1 MGQMDKTLKVV
12 IADDHVI
19 VRDGLRSL
27 LERQPDMEVVAEA
40 DNGRIALK
48 LVKEL
53 SPDVVIMDIGM
64 RELNGIDAT
73 RQIVKMSP
81 GVKVLALSMYS
92 DKRFIKGMLK
102 AGASGYMLKDS
113 AFKELIAAIR
123 VIVVNKIYIS
133 PSVASIITEDYLKQ
147 SPESDGSTRSLLSSR
162 ELEVLQLL
170 VEGMSTKQIASNL
183 RLSIKTIESHRSR
196 IMKKID
202 VNNIADLTRY
212 AIREGIISP

>member
-1 MGQMDKTLKVV
+1 MKNSKMIKVV
-12 IADDHVI
+12 LADDHMI

-40 DNGRIALK
+40 DNGRTALK
-48 LVKEL
+48 HVKEL

-113 AFKELIAAIR
+113 AFKELIVAIR
-123 VIVVNKIYIS
+123 VIVEDKIYIS
-133 PSVASIITEDYLKQ
+133 PSVASIVMDDYLER
-147 SPESDGSTRSLLSSR
+147 SSEGDGSIRSLLTSR

-170 VEGMSTKQIASNL
+170 AEGRSTKQIASSL
-183 RLSIKTIESHRSR
+183 RLSTKTIESHRVR
-196 IMKKID
+196 VMQKTG
-202 VNNIADLTRY
+202 VNNIADLTKY
-212 AIREGIISP
+212 AIREGIISL

>member
-1 MGQMDKTLKVV
+1 MQNDKMIKVV
-12 IADDHVI
+12 IADDHMI

-40 DNGRIALK
+40 DNGRTALK
-48 LVKEL
+48 YVKEL

-64 RELNGIDAT
+64 SELNGIDAT

-113 AFKELIAAIR
+113 AFKELIDAIR
-123 VIVVNKIYIS
+123 MIVGNKIYIS
-133 PSVASIITEDYLKQ
+133 PSVASIVMEDYLEDIHQ
-147 SPESDGSTRSLLSSR
+147 REIVRFVLS
-162 ELEVLQLL
+162 
-170 VEGMSTKQIASNL
+170 
-183 RLSIKTIESHRSR
+183 
-196 IMKKID
+196 
-202 VNNIADLTRY
+202 
-212 AIREGIISP
+212 

>member
-1 MGQMDKTLKVV
+1 MDKKLKVV
-12 IADDHVI
+12 IADDHMI

-40 DNGRIALK
+40 NNGRIALK

-73 RQIVKMSP
+73 RQIVKMSL

-113 AFKELIAAIR
+113 AFKELIDAIR
-123 VIVVNKIYIS
+123 VIVENKIYIS
-133 PSVASIITEDYLKQ
+133 PSVANIITEDYLKQ

-170 VEGMSTKQIASNL
+170 VEGMSTKQIASSL

-202 VNNIADLTRY
+202 INNIADLTRY

>member
-1 MGQMDKTLKVV
+1 MIKVV
-12 IADDHVI
+12 LADDHMI

-40 DNGRIALK
+40 DNGRTALK
-48 LVKEL
+48 HVKEL

-64 RELNGIDAT
+64 CELNGIDAT

-81 GVKVLALSMYS
+81 EVKVLALSMYS

-113 AFKELIAAIR
+113 AFKELIDAIR
-123 VIVVNKIYIS
+123 VIVRDKIYIS
-133 PSVASIITEDYLKQ
+133 PSVVSIVMEDYLEHSSEK
-147 SPESDGSTRSLLSSR
+147 ESSIRSLLTSR

-170 VEGMSTKQIASNL
+170 AEGKSTKQIASSL
-183 RLSIKTIESHRSR
+183 GLSIKTIESHRNR
-196 IMKKID
+196 VMQKAG
-202 VNNIADLTRY
+202 VNNIADLTKY
-212 AIREGIISP
+212 AIREGIISL

>member
-1 MGQMDKTLKVV
+1 MQNDKTIKVV
-12 IADDHVI
+12 LADDHMI

-40 DNGRIALK
+40 DNGRTALK
-48 LVKEL
+48 HVKEL

-73 RQIVKMSP
+73 RQIVEMSP

-113 AFKELIAAIR
+113 AFKELIDAVR
-123 VIVVNKIYIS
+123 VIVGNKIYIS
-133 PSVASIITEDYLKQ
+133 PSVASIVTEDYLKH
-147 SPESDGSTRSLLSSR
+147 SSERDSSIRSLLTSR

-170 VEGMSTKQIASNL
+170 GEGNSAKQIALNL
-183 RLSIKTIESHRSR
+183 SLSIKTIESHRNR
-196 IMKKID
+196 VMKKIG

-212 AIREGIISP
+212 AIREGIISL

>member
-1 MGQMDKTLKVV
+1 MGQMDKTITVV
-12 IADDHVI
+12 IADDHMI

-40 DNGRIALK
+40 DNGRMALK

-92 DKRFIKGMLK
+92 DKRFIKGMFK

-113 AFKELIAAIR
+113 AFNELADAIR
-123 VIVVNKIYIS
+123 VIVEDKIYIS
-133 PSVASIITEDYLKQ
+133 PSVANIVTEDYLKQ
-147 SPESDGSTRSLLSSR
+147 SPESDRSTRSLLTSR

-170 VEGMSTKQIASNL
+170 VEGMSTKQIASSL

-196 IMKKID
+196 VMKKVN
-202 VNNIADLTRY
+202 VNNIADLTKY
-212 AIREGIISP
+212 AIREGIISL

>member
-1 MGQMDKTLKVV
+1 MKSDKTIKVV
-12 IADDHVI
+12 LADDHMI

-27 LERQPDMEVVAEA
+27 LDRQPDMEVVAEA
-40 DNGRIALK
+40 DNGRTALK
-48 LVKEL
+48 HVKEL

-113 AFKELIAAIR
+113 AFKELIVAIR
-123 VIVVNKIYIS
+123 VIVEDKIYIS
-133 PSVASIITEDYLKQ
+133 PSVASIVMDDYLER
-147 SPESDGSTRSLLSSR
+147 SSEGDGSIRSLLTSR

-170 VEGMSTKQIASNL
+170 AEGRSTKQIASSL
-183 RLSIKTIESHRSR
+183 RLSTKTIESHRVR
-196 IMKKID
+196 VMQKTG
-202 VNNIADLTRY
+202 VNNIADLTKY
-212 AIREGIISP
+212 AIREGIISL

>member
-1 MGQMDKTLKVV
+1 VQNDKMIKVV
-12 IADDHVI
+12 LADDHMI
-19 VRDGLRSL
+19 IRDGLRAL

-40 DNGRIALK
+40 DNGRTALK
-48 LVKEL
+48 HVKEL

-73 RQIVKMSP
+73 RQIVKISP

-113 AFKELIAAIR
+113 AFKELIDAIR
-123 VIVVNKIYIS
+123 VIVDNKTYIS
-133 PSVASIITEDYLKQ
+133 PSIASIVMNDYLRN
-147 SPESDGSTRSLLSSR
+147 SPEKDGSTRSLLTSR

-170 VEGMSTKQIASNL
+170 AEGKSAKQIALSL
-183 RLSIKTIESHRSR
+183 DLSIKTIESHRNR
-196 IMKKID
+196 VMQKID
-202 VNNIADLTRY
+202 VSNIADLTKY
-212 AIREGIISP
+212 ALREGITSL